1 MKRELTELYDHVL
14 DCVDPK
20 KAISKAAADGHFDF
34 VGTGPLLVIAF
45 GKSARR
51 MANQLIHELPD
62 LPIRGLIVPPEGD
75 TAPLPPF
82 EIIAGGHPLPTTGSL
97 LAGKRALELARSVA
111 RDETIL
117 FLVSGG
123 GSAMLELPVDDRVT
137 IDELRSLNQSLI
149 GSGANIGEI
158 NTVRR
163 QLSALKGGKLAMAGS
178 AAKAQRTLVISDV
191 PKDTP
196 AAAIASGPTVADPST
211 IVECR
216 SVLDRY
222 NIWPSVPA
230 ALQDRIERDDL
241 PLSMPA
247 EHELA
252 QRSKLIQLLGEH
264 DALDAASLAATR
276 LGWLVDSDCS
286 VDDWPYADA
295 AMHLLERLKNLR
307 QAHPNK
313 PVAVLTTGELSVPL
327 PAAPGIGGRNLQ
339 FALFCAKLIEGEN
352 IHILS
357 CGTDGID
364 GNSPAAGGIVNGT
377 TIRRAKA
384 VGQDADDALT
394 RCDAFTLLD
403 AIGDCLKPGP
413 TGSNVRDLRI
423 LVSGI

>member
-34 VGTGPLLVIAF
+34 VGTGPLLVISF

-51 MANQLIHELPD
+51 MASQLLQELPD
-62 LPIRGLIVPPEGD
+62 VQIRGLIVPPDAD
-75 TAPLPPF
+75 TDPLPPF
-82 EIIAGGHPLPTTGSL
+82 EIISGGHPLPTTGSL
-97 LAGKRALELARSVA
+97 LAGQRALDLARSVA
-111 RDETIL
+111 ADETIL

-123 GSAMLELPVDDRVT
+123 GSAMLELPADDRVT
-137 IDELRSLNQSLI
+137 VDELRILNQSLI

-163 QLSALKGGKLAMAGS
+163 QLSAIKGGKLAIAGS

-191 PKDTP
+191 PNDTP

-211 IVECR
+211 IAECR

-230 ALQDRIERDDL
+230 ALQDRIVQNDL
-241 PLSMPA
+241 PCSMPID
-247 EHELA
+247 HEIA
-252 QRSKLIQLLGEH
+252 QRSDLMQLLGERDAH
-264 DALDAASLAATR
+264 DAARVAAAR
-276 LGWLVDSDCS
+276 LGWSVDGDCN
-286 VDDWPYADA
+286 VDDWPYEDA
-295 AMHLLERLKNLR
+295 AVHLLKRLRKL
-307 QAHPNK
+307 QQTHPNK
-313 PVAVLTTGELSVPL
+313 TVAVITTGELSVTL
-327 PAAPGIGGRNLQ
+327 PASPGIGGRNLQ
-339 FALFCAKLIEGEN
+339 FALFGAKLIKGEN
-352 IHILS
+352 IHIMS

-377 TIRRAKA
+377 TIKRANA
-384 VGQDADDALT
+384 IGQNVDDALT
-394 RCDAFTLLD
+394 RCDAFPLLD

-423 LVSGI
+423 LVSCV